1 MTTAEKAHAYD
12 EALEKARQL
21 CEYPTTQPFV
31 STLEEIFPEIQ
42 GSEDER
48 IRKGLVR
55 LLKELLELG
64 GVAQDEWDRNECE
77 KYIAWIEK
85 QKPDE
90 PIKDDDVLDGNE
102 DGLIAETIRYKNEKQ
117 REQKASYTTLV
128 ETGDGGIN
136 ALVTKELH
144 TDVEQN
150 STNKVEPKFKVGD
163 WVVENDFKHKVQQIK
178 EINDDKV
185 WFTDGTGTFVEFL
198 KTYHLWTIQ
207 DAKDGDVLYVNNTLS
222 ESIMIYKSFDNG
234 IINKYASYNKFGFED
249 ENYLTLNDGY
259 IIPATKEQCTELFQK
274 MNEAGYE
281 WDAEKKELKKI
292 EQKPEWSEE
301 DEEMTNVLPLY
312 LNQMYSSYMIGEKE
326 VAKTKEWL
334 KQLKDRILPQPK
346 QEWTEEDED
355 KYMASLR
362 ILRATD
368 GHPTI
373 LTKWLNS
380 IKERLI

>member
-163 WVVENDFKHKVQQIK
+163 WVVENDFKH
-178 EINDDKV
+178 
-185 WFTDGTGTFVEFL
+185 
-198 KTYHLWTIQ
+198 
-207 DAKDGDVLYVNNTLS
+207 
-222 ESIMIYKSFDNG
+222 
-234 IINKYASYNKFGFED
+234 
-249 ENYLTLNDGY
+249 
-259 IIPATKEQCTELFQK
+259 
-274 MNEAGYE
+274 
-281 WDAEKKELKKI
+281 
-292 EQKPEWSEE
+292 
-301 DEEMTNVLPLY
+301 
-312 LNQMYSSYMIGEKE
+312 
-326 VAKTKEWL
+326 
-334 KQLKDRILPQPK
+334 
-346 QEWTEEDED
+346 
-355 KYMASLR
+355 
-362 ILRATD
+362 
-368 GHPTI
+368 
-373 LTKWLNS
+373 
-380 IKERLI
+380 